1 MSFYVEFTAA
11 SRDDALRIILTEE
24 FLPDSVRTFLCQ
36 ALEAYHTARAIY
48 VKATGHLYS
57 RDYDV
62 SSAEIVVRE
71 IKLRYP
77 KSGPSRLGH
86 DSASGGDG
94 QRPVE
99 RPTLDARPRQRAVM
113 T

>member
-11 SRDDALRIILTEE
+11 SRDDALRIIVAEE
-24 FLPDSVRTFLCQ
+24 LLPDSVRTFICQ
-36 ALEAYHTARAIY
+36 ALEAHHTARAIY

-77 KSGPSRLGH
+77 RSGPLRPGH

-94 QRPVE
+94 QRPLE
-99 RPTLDARPRQRAVM
+99 HANLAM
-113 T
+113 TT